1 MRLEAESYL
10 KSGSNEVRIL
20 EYRLGG
26 RSFGI
31 NILKVKRIVNDL
43 PLLTGTPNSP
53 DYVVGVFRDRDNVVP
68 IIDLMAFL
76 GLPDVERLEQKKVII
91 TEFFGM
97 LNAFFVDNID
107 WIHHFHWEDVIDA
120 DAVLTAFDHKYVIGI
135 VKPSETR
142 MIQLLDY
149 ETIIL
154 GLSPS
159 LRSRELDKMKNLSH
173 TTTGKRILI
182 SEDSQSVRDMLT
194 VELTEYG
201 FEVVAAKNGQEALK
215 HIEAGEQFDLVISDV
230 ETPQMDGL
238 ALTCAIRNRE
248 ETSDLPVI
256 IYSSIGDLGM
266 KKRAEFLKASAHIT
280 KLNVEELLE
289 KVTELT
295 TAKRSPEMQ
304 TATVPIH

>member
-31 NILKVKRIVNDL
+31 NILKVKRIVNEL

-53 DYVVGVFRDRDNVVP
+53 EHVVGVFRDRESVVP
-68 IIDLMAFL
+68 VIDLMSYL
-76 GLPDVERLEQKKVII
+76 GLSDVEKIAHKKVII
-91 TEFFGM
+91 TEFFGV
-97 LNAFFVDNID
+97 LNAFFVDHID
-107 WIHHFHWEDVIDA
+107 WIHHFRWEDVIDA
-120 DAVLTAFDHKYVIGI
+120 DSVLAAFDHKYVIGI
-135 VKPSETR
+135 VKPTESR

-159 LRSRELDKMKNLSH
+159 LRSRELAKVRDLNHPSS
-173 TTTGKRILI
+173 GKRVLI

-194 VELTEYG
+194 VELSEYG
-201 FEVVAAKNGQEALK
+201 FEVVSAKNGQEALA
-215 HIEAGEQFDLVISDV
+215 HIEAGELFDLVISDV

-266 KKRAEFLKASAHIT
+266 KKRAEFLNASAHIT

-295 TAKRSPEMQ
+295 TN
-304 TATVPIH
+304 

>member
-1 MRLEAESYL
+1 MKLEAESYL

-26 RSFGI
+26 HSFGI

-53 DYVVGVFRDRDNVVP
+53 DYIVGVFRDRESIVP
-68 IIDLMAFL
+68 IINLGAFL
-76 GLPDVERLEQKKVII
+76 GLPDSERLEHRKVII
-91 TEFFGM
+91 TEFFGI
-97 LNAFFVDNID
+97 LNAFFVDYID
-107 WIHHFHWEDVIDA
+107 WIHHFRWEDVIDA
-120 DAVLTAFDHKYVIGI
+120 DGVLTSLDHKYVIGI
-135 VKPSETR
+135 VKPNESR

-154 GLSPS
+154 GLSPQ
-159 LRSRELDKMKNLSH
+159 LRARELGKMKDLDHS
-173 TTTGKRILI
+173 TTGKRILV

-194 VELTEYG
+194 VELSEYG
-201 FEVVAAKNGQEALK
+201 FEVVAAKNGQEALEY
-215 HIEAGEQFDLVISDV
+215 IEAGERFDLVISDV

-238 ALTCAIRNRE
+238 ALTCAIRNRP
-248 ETSDLPVI
+248 ETCDLPVI

-266 KKRAEFLKASAHIT
+266 KKRAEFLNASAHIT
-280 KLNVEELLE
+280 KLNTEELLQ

-295 TAKRSPEMQ
+295 TSRTIREEVLQ
-304 TATVPIH
+304 

>member
-31 NILKVKRIVNDL
+31 NILKVKRIVSDL

-53 DYVVGVFRDRDNVVP
+53 DHVVGVFRDREDVVP
-68 IIDLMAFL
+68 IIDLMSFL
-76 GLPDVERLEQKKVII
+76 GLPDVENLQNRKVII

-97 LNAFFVDNID
+97 LNAFSVDHID
-107 WIHHFHWEDVIDA
+107 WIHHFRWEDVIDA
-120 DAVLTAFDHKYVIGI
+120 DSVLKSLEHKYVIGI
-135 VKPSETR
+135 VKPEESR

-154 GLSPS
+154 GLSPG
-159 LRSRELDKMKNLSH
+159 LKVREMDKMKSLGQACS
-173 TTTGKRILI
+173 GKRILI
-182 SEDSQSVRDMLT
+182 SEDSQSVRDMLA
-194 VELTEYG
+194 VELSEYG
-201 FEVVAAKNGQEALK
+201 FEVVVAKNGEEALG
-215 HIEAGEQFDLVISDV
+215 HIEAGEHFDLVISDV

-238 ALTCAIRNRE
+238 ALTCAIRNRT
-248 ETSDLPVI
+248 ETADLPVI

-280 KLNVEELLE
+280 KLNVEELLQ

-295 TAKRSPEMQ
+295 CVTAPEMALQ
-304 TATVPIH
+304 ES